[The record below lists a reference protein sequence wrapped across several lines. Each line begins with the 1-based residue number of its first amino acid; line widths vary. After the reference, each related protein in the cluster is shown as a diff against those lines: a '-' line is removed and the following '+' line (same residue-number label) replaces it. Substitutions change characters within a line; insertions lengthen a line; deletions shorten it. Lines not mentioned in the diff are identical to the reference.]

1 MKSVIQKRFLLSG
14 AALFC
19 LACSNAAA
27 AGDWTVEVK
36 GAHRVLY
43 EYLDNQF
50 RQGRA
55 GEEDIFNFRTG
66 LTVTAQNGGLS
77 AVVEI
82 EDSRIYGLDD
92 VRNVTPGQVN
102 AVEPLQYY
110 LSYEFDASSV
120 FGAKA
125 GVRAGRFT
133 WPMGS
138 GRIIGRNGYRNTR
151 FSFMGARAHLQTDNG
166 NRLEAFWMMPAEI
179 RPNDTPSLDDNEID
193 HDRFSDD
200 LTLAGVFAESKTL
213 IDGVTSRGYAV
224 WLDEEDDGAT
234 GRQSRDRNLFT
245 IGAQFQKS
253 RSEGSWDFDIE
264 GALQSGERRETSNPL
279 DVTDLD
285 VGAGFLHAEVGYS
298 FAGSG
303 LNLAVTYDFASGD
316 DDPSDGE
323 SGLFDPIFG
332 PIRGDLGPTGL
343 FTLVH
348 RNNINAPGARL
359 LYRSENS
366 WDLMLHWQAVWLDSA
381 TDSFGR
387 IGVRDITGN
396 SGTFTGHQI
405 QGRFRMPVF
414 DGKARFEVGAVSFQ
428 NGEFFDNAPNATGNG
443 NPFFLYSAI
452 EFFF

>member
-1 MKSVIQKRFLLSG
+1 MKSVIQMRPFLPGLVL
-14 AALFC
+14 AAM
-19 LACSNAAA
+19 ASTPSVAAD
-27 AGDWTVEVK
+27 DWTVDVK
-36 GAHRVLY
+36 GVHRVLY

-50 RQGRA
+50 RQGRV

-66 LTVTAQNGGLS
+66 VTVTATNGGLS

-110 LSYEFDASSV
+110 LAYEFDASSV

-138 GRIIGRNGYRNTR
+138 GRVIGRNGYRNTR

-166 NRLEAFWMMPAEI
+166 NRVEAFWMMPAEI

-213 IDGVTSRGYAV
+213 IEGVTSRGYV
-224 WLDEEDDGAT
+224 IWLDEDDDEG

-245 IGAQFQKS
+245 VGAQFQKA
-253 RSEGSWDFDIE
+253 RSAGAWDFDIE
-264 GALQSGERRETSNPL
+264 GAFQSGERRQTANPL

-298 FAGSG
+298 FPESG
-303 LNLAVTYDFASGD
+303 INLAATYDFASGD
-316 DDPSDGE
+316 SDPNDDE

-359 LYRSENS
+359 LYRSDNS

-387 IGVRDITGN
+387 IGVRDITGD

-405 QGRFRMPVF
+405 QGRFRMPVL

-443 NPFFLYSAI
+443 NPFFVYSAI